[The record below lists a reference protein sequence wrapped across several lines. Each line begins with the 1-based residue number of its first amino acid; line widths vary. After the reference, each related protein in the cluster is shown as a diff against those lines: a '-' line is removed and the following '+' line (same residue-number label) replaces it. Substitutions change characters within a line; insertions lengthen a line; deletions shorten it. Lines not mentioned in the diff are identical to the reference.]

1 MKEERNVSYEDFL
14 AGVSS
19 VAQSRQDREFLDQVG
34 ARPESG
40 PPQEPIAVGERVKRI
55 REQKGLSL
63 KDMAQ
68 RTGLSEAMIR
78 QIEDELIS
86 PPLGTLIRLGKAL
99 DMQMGTIISPAGP
112 RPYTIVRADERKA
125 VSRYASKQGQRL
137 GYSYQHLAFDKGDRN
152 MEPFLVT
159 LEPSDVEDELSSH
172 DGEEFIFILEG
183 QMEAHLGKKMEIL
196 NPGDAIYYNSTV
208 PHLVKCHGGRETRIV
223 AVIFAQNR

>member
-172 DGEEFIFILEG
+172 DGEEFIFVLKG
-183 QMEAHLGKKMEIL
+183 DMEARIGEATEIL
-196 NPGDAIYYNSTV
+196 HPGDCIYYDSTR
-208 PHLVKCHGGRETRIV
+208 PHLVTPHGDGPTLIL
-223 AVIFAQNR
+223 AVIYSSGQ